1 MADDR
6 HIQQRQR
13 LLNMLFGSDVPSV
26 LEGQLL
32 RTSDVA
38 VLFEVSERTVSEWAK
53 KGQIPSVRTPGG
65 HRRYPADGIRWVLES
80 GRRGSH
86 HAGAGVGTNGTHP
99 LASRYPA

>member
-13 LLNMLFGSDVPSV
+13 LLNMLFGSDVPTV

-65 HRRYPADGIRWVLES
+65 HRRYPADGIRWVLET

-86 HAGAGVGTNGTHP
+86 HAVAGGGANGAHP